1 MARRSLN
8 SLESD
13 ESLEQQMSVE
23 FGRKDTI

>member
-13 ESLEQQMSVE
+13 ESLEHQMSVE